1 VEGVKHLRIHDKVK
15 RIPINQLK
23 PYHNNPKEHPE
34 EQIEK
39 IKKSIKE
46 YGFTVPLIVAGN
58 NEVIA
63 GHGRLKA
70 AKELSMDRLPCIKR
84 EDLTEEQARGL
95 RIADNKITESEWNE
109 EQLAAEFESLDEDD
123 FTGFDEI
130 EIDDIWE
137 DLEPETEVDSEK
149 YTDKIESPT
158 YEPTREEQPPIN
170 ELIDTD
176 KFEKLL
182 NKIKKADIPKYKK
195 DFLKLAAHRH
205 IVFDY
210 ENIAEYYA
218 HADKKVQELM
228 EDLALVIIDM
238 DKAIEEGFTKFSK
251 DILKDEK

>member
-1 VEGVKHLRIHDKVK
+1 MDIKDKVQTMS
-15 RIPINQLK
+15 IDGIY
-23 PYHNNPKEHPE
+23 PYINNPKTHPPD
-34 EQIEK
+34 QIDK
-39 IKKSIKE
+39 LCSSIKN
-46 YGFTVPLIVAGN
+46 YGFTVPIVIDGD
-58 NEVIA
+58 NEIIA
-63 GHGRLKA
+63 GHGRYKA
-70 AKELSMDRLPCIKR
+70 AQKLGMKELPVIKR
-84 EDLTEEQARGL
+84 DDLTDAQVKGL
-95 RIADNKITESEWNE
+95 RIADNKVAESEWDYE
-109 EQLAAEFESLDEDD
+109 ALAVEFDELDFEDFD
-123 FTGFDEI
+123 LELTGFEED

-137 DLEPETEVDSEK
+137 DLEPEPEVDSEK